1 MIGPKER
8 RRRGSM
14 RARVSLTSG
23 SGGALAVVLR
33 GGRTNASPWPPP
45 RALRG
50 LVAAVALT
58 LAALASPGS
67 ALAGD
72 GTDGRLEGD
81 LDLSAGAGA
90 AITAT
95 APALALRVAATYV
108 SMAGVYA
115 GYADTLG
122 AGGAPF
128 ARAIAAGITLK
139 PVFWARF
146 AYVVETGSPRLDL
159 FLDSFVFEIGPVWS
173 APPGRGIATA
183 PGLEI
188 AAGVGFPILAS
199 ATGPFVELRGALR
212 YRKEDL
218 DGSVRSDF
226 GERGAIVSLA
236 LSWHHVVN
244 AHIADAGD
252 RVVR

>member
-1 MIGPKER
+1 MI
-8 RRRGSM
+8 
-14 RARVSLTSG
+14 AIAG
-23 SGGALAVVLR
+23 SGGALGVALR
-33 GGRTNASPWPPP
+33 GSAPNASPWPPP
-45 RALRG
+45 RARRG
-50 LVAAVALT
+50 LAAAVT
-58 LAALASPGS
+58 LALSALALPRS
-67 ALAGD
+67 ALAGG
-72 GTDGRLEGD
+72 GTDGRLDGD

-128 ARAIAAGITLK
+128 SRAIAAGITLK

-159 FLDSFVFEIGPVWS
+159 FLDSFVFEIGPVWA
-173 APPGRGIATA
+173 APPGRAIEGA

-199 ATGPFVELRGALR
+199 ATGPFLELRGALR
-212 YRKEDL
+212 YRREDL
-218 DGSVRSDF
+218 DGSVRSDV
-226 GERGAIVSLA
+226 GERGALVSLA
-236 LSWHHVVN
+236 LSWHHIVN